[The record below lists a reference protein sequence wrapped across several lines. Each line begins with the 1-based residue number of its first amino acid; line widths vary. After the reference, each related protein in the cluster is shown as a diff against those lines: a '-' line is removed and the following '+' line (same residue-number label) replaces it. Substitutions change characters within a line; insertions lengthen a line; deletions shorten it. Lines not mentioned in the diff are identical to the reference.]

1 MQDIKINDGGVDYG
15 AECDDSDASAVSF
28 HVDFGHITSP
38 QIFLLL
44 NIWLNIIPIFL
55 VLFICAGHP
64 FIPHSHSII
73 KNPKMLYS
81 LLFAACIFTQ
91 TVLSHGIITQPPV
104 RAVGPAMT
112 TACGASV
119 AALVTADNTSH
130 IEGMPEAAA
139 QIAGFNSTA
148 CNVFM
153 CKGLQFADNTA
164 NIQTFQPGQ
173 VVNMLASIPIP
184 HEGPMNVSVINTQTN
199 TAIGEPLISFDS
211 YADESL
217 AVLPAN
223 NTNFYVTIPTTLGSA
238 CSVAGTCV
246 SFFVHVMVFGT
257 NDV

>member
-1 MQDIKINDGGVDYG
+1 VLV
-15 AECDDSDASAVSF
+15 A
-28 HVDFGHITSP
+28 
-38 QIFLLL
+38 LL
-44 NIWLNIIPIFL
+44 F
-55 VLFICAGHP
+55 
-64 FIPHSHSII
+64 PHSDTVIN
-73 KNPKMLYS
+73 NPKMLYS
-81 LLFAACIFTQ
+81 LLSAASIFTQ

-104 RAVGPAMT
+104 RDVGPAMT
-112 TACGASV
+112 AACGASV

-130 IEGMPEAAA
+130 VEGMPEAAA
-139 QIAGFNSTA
+139 QIANFNSTA

-184 HEGPMNVSVINTQTN
+184 HEGPMNVSVINTQAN
-199 TAIGEPLISFDS
+199 TVIGEPLISFDS

-223 NTNFYVTIPTTLGSA
+223 NTNFNVTIPTTLGSA

-246 SFFVHVMVFGT
+246 SFFRPCG
-257 NDV
+257 DVRN